1 MKRLFFKHILR
12 AKYMVNKKFFWRLKS
27 ATGHAN
33 SLGGKQIV
41 WSIDYKKI
49 ATFNHYPDFGVHP
62 DAYNF
67 NPFQ

>member
-1 MKRLFFKHILR
+1 
-12 AKYMVNKKFFWRLKS
+12 MVNKKFFWRLKS

>member
-1 MKRLFFKHILR
+1 MKRSLYKHILR
-12 AKYMVNKKFFWRLKS
+12 AKYMVNKRFFWSLSS
-27 ATGHAN
+27 AEDYAEK
-33 SLGGKQIV
+33 LGGKQIV

-49 ATFNHYPDFGVHP
+49 ATFNQYPDFSVHP